1 MYILRV
7 FIIIVISALV
17 KMGHKLNCDMRRVTS
32 QGLLPYVYKVLVA
45 VSLLALTTCH
55 GRLRHHRWETDRA
68 THTTHTTHTTP
79 APAHTYT
86 STQVH
91 GCHL

>member
-32 QGLLPYVYKVLVA
+32 QGLLPYVYKVLVDKPRPVA
-45 VSLLALTTCH
+45 VRVQGVGGSFVASSYHVSRPFASPPL
-55 GRLRHHRWETDRA
+55 GN
-68 THTTHTTHTTP
+68 
-79 APAHTYT
+79 
-86 STQVH
+86 
-91 GCHL
+91 